1 MRKKFLSA
9 LLIGFIVAGS
19 TVGRTEVAPIAQ
31 TPAPPQSLPT
41 ATPQPVTLRDRATE
55 LWQTHQLSVILA
67 GLLLGG
73 YLSVWWLRP
82 LWLLKLPS
90 QDLAVPWTTW
100 KVPLGMVRWFKYRDR
115 VLDTWVKQHWKVAQ
129 QEFLKFPTVD
139 NRAIHIPL
147 PVQLDR
153 TTVAELTGAHLVPTF
168 QKKTAVLL
176 LCGEGGAGKTSLA
189 CQIAQWGLDQQL
201 SLHRMIPVLLET
213 ELDHEKEDLLAAIQ
227 GRLNKLTDQPPDSIE
242 PEFLKKLLQRQ
253 RVLVIVDHLSEMG
266 EATRSQINPQ
276 LADFPA
282 KALVVTSRLEESF
295 GGLSKTVIKPLQ
307 VEANRLWPF
316 MSAYLEAKGKQD
328 LFVDDEYADG
338 SERLRRMAGERSITV
353 LLARMYIDQ
362 MIRERE
368 GAGGI
373 RPDSVP
379 KLMLSYLNQLNLN
392 IEPANK
398 RDDLEVQRD
407 AKIVAWEC
415 LKQTYRPVWIKK
427 GDAIAALDTLADEM
441 PAKDRLHYLER
452 RLQFLQTPEPGDS
465 TRIILD
471 PLAEYLAAAHLVEQT
486 CQQADPAA
494 VWQQFFADIDQK
506 LAKEHETPEIIRGF
520 LLAVRDCC
528 LDNANDPHIPDELPD
543 QLARKANLDP
553 DELRRMQENR
563 RIRRLIAQLSVPE
576 ESDRIDAVTKLS
588 QCGMVAKRAEP
599 NLVGMLENRSNQ
611 TLAARQAAA
620 RALGT
625 LGIGEA
631 ALLVILQEVEEDLA
645 LRRSA
650 AEALGQ
656 MKAGRATLLQILQAD
671 EQPLT
676 LLQGAARAI
685 GLIGAPSG
693 KALPMLISQLRDG
706 EVITEVK
713 GIRVWRETLPEDLS
727 LELVAIP
734 GGEFLMGSPPD
745 ETGRDIYFPTYQDTE
760 GLDVEA
766 QHRVTIP
773 PFWMGQYPITQAQ
786 WRVVAALPAINR
798 DLELNPSSFKG
809 DNLPVEQ
816 VTWYDA
822 IEFCDRLSQY
832 TGKTYRLPSEPEWE
846 YACRAG
852 TSSPFFFGDTVSAYL
867 ANYRGTY
874 TYGEG
879 VPGEFRE
886 TTTEVGSFGV
896 NAFGLADMHGNV
908 YDWCLDHWHPSYEGA
923 PRDGSA
929 WITGGNDNYR
939 IVRGGSWYVDPAY
952 CRSAF
957 RNRLDPGDRNGLI
970 GFRVVCVSP
979 WT

>member
-1 MRKKFLSA
+1 VSGKA
-9 LLIGFIVAGS
+9 LPRFITSIVVSSCLLGATS
-19 TVGRTEVAPIAQ
+19 IPALAQ
-31 TPAPPQSLPT
+31 TPTPAPTTAPASPT
-41 ATPQPVTLRDRATE
+41 LQDRTTE
-55 LWQTHQLSVILA
+55 LWEKHQLSIILA
-67 GLLLGG
+67 GLMLGG
-73 YLSVWWLRP
+73 YLGVLWLRP

-90 QDLAVPWTTW
+90 QDITVPWTTW

-115 VLDTWVKQHWKVAQ
+115 VLDTWVKQHRKVAQ
-129 QEFLKFPTVD
+129 QEFLKLPTVD

-189 CQIAQWGLDQQL
+189 CQIAQWGLEQQL

-227 GRLNKLTDQPPDSIE
+227 GRLNALTDQPDPIE

-282 KALVVTSRLEESF
+282 KALVVTSRLEESL

-338 SERLRRMAGERSITV
+338 SDRLRRMAGERSITV

-379 KLMLSYLNQLNLN
+379 KLMLSYLNQLNRT
-392 IEPANK
+392 IEPGNK
-398 RDDLEVQRD
+398 RDDLEVQQD
-407 AKIVAWEC
+407 AKVVAWEC

-427 GDAIAALDTLADEM
+427 VDAIAALETIEDEM
-441 PAKDRLHYLER
+441 PAKDRLHYLEK

-471 PLAEYLAAAHLVEQT
+471 PLAEYLAAAYLVERT
-486 CQQADPAA
+486 SKELDPETA
-494 VWQQFFADIDQK
+494 WQQFFADIDQK
-506 LAKEHETPEIIRGF
+506 LAKENETPEIIRGF

-528 LDNANDPHIPDELPD
+528 SDDLNNPGIPDDLPD

-553 DELRRMQENR
+553 DQLRRMQEHR
-563 RIRRLIAQLSVPE
+563 RIRRLISQLSVPE
-576 ESDRIDAVTKLS
+576 EGDRLDAITKLS
-588 QCGMVAKRAEP
+588 QCGAVAKRAEP

-631 ALLVILQEVEEDLA
+631 ALLAILQDAQEDLT
-645 LRRSA
+645 LRRSV

-656 MKAGRATLLQILQAD
+656 MQAGRAELLKLLEAPQ
-671 EQPLT
+671 QPLT
-676 LLQGAARAI
+676 LRQGAARAL

-693 KALPMLISQLRDG
+693 EPVPMLMSHLRDG

-713 GIRVWRETLPEDLS
+713 AIRVWRETLPQDLS

-745 ETGRDIYFPTYQDTE
+745 EAGRDVYFPFYQDTE

-766 QHRVTIP
+766 QHQVTIKP
-773 PFWMGQYPITQAQ
+773 LWMGQHPITQAQ
-786 WRVVAALPAINR
+786 WRAVAALPAINR
-798 DLELNPSSFKG
+798 ELELNPSSFKG
-809 DNLPVEQ
+809 DDRPVEQ

-822 IEFCDRLSQY
+822 VEFCDRLSQY
-832 TGKTYRLPSEPEWE
+832 TGKTYRLPSEAEWE

-852 TSSPFFFGDTVSAYL
+852 TTSPFYVGDTVSPDL

-879 VPGEFRE
+879 VMGKFRE

-908 YDWCLDHWHPSYEGA
+908 YDWCLDHWHPSYDGA
-923 PRDGSA
+923 PSDGSA
-929 WITGGNDNYR
+929 WETEGNENYR
-939 IVRGGSWYVDPAY
+939 IVRGGSWFNVPVA
-952 CRSAF
+952 CRSAV
-957 RNRLDPGDRNGLI
+957 RNLSDPGDRWNNF